1 MLFAIPL
8 HDSVLPFAITVG
20 MAMPRD
26 NAMLMTLKETLWASA
41 LCHTRHKKRVPSHIA
56 KKGAGMNWITWL
68 DLAGVMIFALTGVV
82 VACRS
87 RMDPFGML
95 VLGAVTGIGG
105 GTLRDLVLGIGP
117 VFWVEQPIY
126 LWVILLTVLVA
137 TLGFHYIHRLTRI
150 FLPVTDAFGLA
161 LFTVIGAHKA
171 RMMGMDGIVAVVMG
185 TMSGVAGGMI
195 RDVLARRVPMVLRQE
210 IYASASL
217 AGGILYIALLEL
229 GLPLRWATGAA
240 IMAVLMIRLPA
251 IYWNLTLPTFAWVIV
266 PPPEASAGEEGK
278 AHRSA
283 DKEHDQGDSEFSTT
297 LGGAVGIS
305 KIEASMQLDLPP
317 ESLVLPRRTPKA
329 RVRMLRPG
337 ERRRGG
343 S

>member
-1 MLFAIPL
+1 
-8 HDSVLPFAITVG
+8 
-20 MAMPRD
+20 
-26 NAMLMTLKETLWASA
+26 
-41 LCHTRHKKRVPSHIA
+41 
-56 KKGAGMNWITWL
+56 MNWITWL

-87 RMDPFGML
+87 RMDPIGML

-126 LWVILLTVLVA
+126 LWVILLTVMVA
-137 TLGFHYIHRLTRI
+137 TLGFHYIHRLTRV

-161 LFTVIGAHKA
+161 LFTVLGAHKA
-171 RMMGMDGIVAVVMG
+171 RMLGVDGIVAVLMG

-217 AGGILYIALLEL
+217 AGGILYIALLEVGV
-229 GLPLRWATGAA
+229 GLAWATGAA
-240 IMAVLMIRLPA
+240 IVLILAIRLPA
-251 IYWNLTLPTFAWVIV
+251 IYWHLTLPTFAWVII
-266 PPPEASAGEEGK
+266 PPPPLASQVNGQ
-278 AHRSA
+278 R
-283 DKEHDQGDSEFSTT
+283 HDQAPSGAAGTGGESREGVHAAPDGRPRQRSEFATT
-297 LGGAVGIS
+297 LGGSIG
-305 KIEASMQLDLPP
+305 ASDVSPSGQLETPP
-317 ESLVLPRRTPKA
+317 APPSLPRRTPKA

-343 S
+343 L

>member
-1 MLFAIPL
+1 
-8 HDSVLPFAITVG
+8 
-20 MAMPRD
+20 
-26 NAMLMTLKETLWASA
+26 
-41 LCHTRHKKRVPSHIA
+41 
-56 KKGAGMNWITWL
+56 MNWITWL

-87 RMDPFGML
+87 RMDPIGML

-161 LFTVIGAHKA
+161 LFTVLGAHKA
-171 RMMGMDGIVAVVMG
+171 RMLGVDGIVAVLMG

-217 AGGILYIALLEL
+217 AGGILYIALLEAGV
-229 GLPLRWATGAA
+229 GLAWATGAA
-240 IMAVLMIRLPA
+240 IVLILAIRLPA
-251 IYWNLTLPTFAWVIV
+251 IYWHLTLPTFAWVII
-266 PPPEASAGEEGK
+266 PPPPLASQPTGHEHDPSPSRAEGNGLATDDSGGGTAAEKDGSPTALIEGK
-278 AHRSA
+278 PSRR
-283 DKEHDQGDSEFSTT
+283 SEFATT
-297 LGGAVGIS
+297 LGGSIGTSDVPPS
-305 KIEASMQLDLPP
+305 DQLETPP
-317 ESLVLPRRTPKA
+317 APPSLPRRTPKA

-343 S
+343 F

>member
-1 MLFAIPL
+1 
-8 HDSVLPFAITVG
+8 
-20 MAMPRD
+20 
-26 NAMLMTLKETLWASA
+26 
-41 LCHTRHKKRVPSHIA
+41 
-56 KKGAGMNWITWL
+56 MNWITWL

-87 RMDPFGML
+87 RMDPIGML

-117 VFWVEQPIY
+117 VFWVQQPIY
-126 LWVILLTVLVA
+126 LWVILLTVMVA
-137 TLGFHYIHRLTRI
+137 TLGFHYIHRLTRV

-161 LFTVIGAHKA
+161 LFTVLGAHKA
-171 RMMGMDGIVAVVMG
+171 RMLGVDGIVAVLMG

-217 AGGILYIALLEL
+217 AGGILYIALLEAGV
-229 GLPLRWATGAA
+229 GLAWATGAA
-240 IMAVLMIRLPA
+240 ISLILAIRLPA
-251 IYWNLTLPTFAWVIV
+251 IYWHLTLPTFAWVII
-266 PPPEASAGEEGK
+266 PPPPLASQDSGQ
-278 AHRSA
+278 R
-283 DKEHDQGDSEFSTT
+283 HDQAPLRAAGMEGESREGAHAAPDGRPRQRSEFATT
-297 LGGAVGIS
+297 LGGSIG
-305 KIEASMQLDLPP
+305 ASDVSPSGQLETPPAPPSLPQ
-317 ESLVLPRRTPKA
+317 RTPKA

-343 S
+343 L